1 MHLKRKFAFLFV
13 LFLCWFVMC
22 FFAFAFLMKN
32 EEARMK
38 QDKSKVGMQEFRNEK
53 GRQAKHSTL

>member
-1 MHLKRKFAFLFV
+1 
-13 LFLCWFVMC
+13 MC
-22 FFAFAFLMKN
+22 YFAFAFLMKN

-38 QDKSKVGMQEFRNEK
+38 QDKSKVGMQEFKNEK